1 MGAVLVTHVVIQTID
16 PEQRDE
22 YIQRYKEEWA
32 LAALPGCR
40 SAKLLKAIE
49 NPSRVILIFE
59 WDSVEAHRAANR
71 TPAHDRLMAE
81 TIDKYRAAPSD
92 YAHFEAEDI

>member
-1 MGAVLVTHVVIQTID
+1 MVTHVVIQTVD
-16 PEQRDE
+16 PEKRDE
-22 YIQRYKEEWA
+22 YIQKYKDEWK

-59 WDSVEAHRAANR
+59 WDSIEAHRSANR
-71 TPAHDRLMAE
+71 TPAHDRLMDE
-81 TIDKYRAAPSD
+81 TILKYRSAPSD
-92 YAHFEAEDI
+92 YAHFEAEEI

>member
-1 MGAVLVTHVVIQTID
+1 MVTHVVIQTID
-16 PEQRDE
+16 PERRDE
-22 YIQRYKEEWA
+22 YIRRYKEEWE

-40 SAKLLKAIE
+40 SAKLLRAIE

-59 WDSVEAHRAANR
+59 WDSIEAHRKANA

-81 TIDKYRAAPSD
+81 TIDKYRATPSD
-92 YAHFEAEDI
+92 YAHYEAEDI